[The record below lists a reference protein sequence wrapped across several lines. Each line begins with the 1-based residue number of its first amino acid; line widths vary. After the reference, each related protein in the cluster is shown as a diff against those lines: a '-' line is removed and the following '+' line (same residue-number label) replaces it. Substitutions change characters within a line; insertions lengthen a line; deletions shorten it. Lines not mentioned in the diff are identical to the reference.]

1 MSFGEGALLMMHDP
15 SNLAEQHWDV
25 LIIGG
30 GIVGAG
36 VARDAAMRGLKTAL
50 VEQADFAFGTSSR
63 SSRLLHGGLRYLA
76 QGRLRL
82 VHEASR
88 EKRVI
93 HRIAPHLADPLA
105 FVFPTIRGTE
115 WGWYKLSLGVRV
127 YDLLCGRRNLG
138 KSSSLLLPTLLWR
151 IPSLEGTKLPLSGA
165 VRYFD
170 GFTNDARLVIDTLR
184 SATNYGAVAAN
195 YTRFENA
202 SRKDDTWR
210 CRLRHV
216 ESSEE
221 FEVSAKQIVNATG
234 PWSGTIPHSRTSLR
248 LTKGVHLVIDR
259 GSLPIDDAVVMADG
273 SRILFCIPW
282 GERVILGTTDTDYNG
297 PIDAPD
303 CTRGDIHE
311 IMEVVS
317 KTFPS
322 AGITEKNILSV
333 WSGLRPLVADRHGN
347 PSDISRRHEILMGE
361 PGWWDITGGKLT
373 TYRLMA
379 EQAVNKM
386 VRFANWQTAPCR
398 TATEPLLP
406 ASRTEGISAN
416 VPEEVSESLV
426 RHFCRDEWAVH
437 LDDVMVR
444 RSSWRYYL
452 QDPLEPAEDVAEWMA
467 QELGWDERVKA
478 DELHRYRRL
487 CENRGISNGS
497 VNSPHLNG
505 VGTASRNGR

>member
-1 MSFGEGALLMMHDP
+1 MNCDP
-15 SNLAEQHWDV
+15 SVLAGQTWDV

-82 VHEASR
+82 VHEASL

-115 WGWYKLSLGVRV
+115 WGWYKLSVGVRV

-138 KSSSLLLPTLLWR
+138 KSSSLLLPALLR
-151 IPSLEGTKLPLSGA
+151 RVPSLEGTTLPLSGA

-184 SATNYGAVAAN
+184 SAANRGAVVAN
-195 YTRFENA
+195 YTRFEDA
-202 SRKDDTWR
+202 SRNGDFWR
-210 CRLRHV
+210 CRLRDV
-216 ESSEE
+216 EGGEE
-221 FEVSAKQIVNATG
+221 FEVSAKQVVNATG
-234 PWSGTIPHSRTSLR
+234 PWSGTIPNSRTSLR

-259 GSLPIDDAVVMADG
+259 ELLPIDDAVVMADG
-273 SRILFCIPW
+273 PRILFCIPW
-282 GERVILGTTDTDYNG
+282 GGRVILGTTDTDYGG
-297 PIDAPD
+297 PIESPD
-303 CTRGDIHE
+303 CTRRDVRE
-311 IMEVVS
+311 IMEVVA
-317 KTFPS
+317 KTFPA
-322 AGITEKNILSV
+322 AGITERDILSV

-379 EQAVNKM
+379 EQAVDKM
-386 VRFANWQTAPCR
+386 VRFAKWRAVPCR

-406 ASRTEGISAN
+406 REQTDGISAN
-416 VPEEVSESLV
+416 VPEEVSQSLV

-437 LDDVMVR
+437 MDDVMVR
-444 RSSWRYYL
+444 RSGWRYYL
-452 QDPLEPAEDVAEWMA
+452 KDPLQPAEDVAEWMGA
-467 QELGWDERVKA
+467 ELGWDERIKA
-478 DELHRYRRL
+478 EELARYRGV
-487 CENRGISNGS
+487 CENQGISNGPL
-497 VNSPHLNG
+497 NSPHLNS
-505 VGTASRNGR
+505 VGTASKTGR